1 MARLFKPT
9 RAQKI
14 FISDRGY
21 YPAEWLVE
29 DETIDAMMIVHRGHG
44 ARVTLYK

>member
-1 MARLFKPT
+1 MAHFTNPT

-14 FISDRGY
+14 LISDRGY
-21 YPAEWLVE
+21 DPAEWLVE
-29 DETIDAMMIVHRGHG
+29 EDTIDALTIVHRGHG